1 MAYHPLSAPHTGSDE
16 EFYAVIDHLKS
27 QDALPKDSFLRY
39 IPFFHFPTL
48 SKEFQ
53 VKELF
58 QESWDPEMFKALL
71 KNIITSENPEHD
83 PSSPSS
89 PLARLSTSRM
99 MTFAQLILYKVLPC
113 PDPNCASRPRE
124 IVTHNQYKDHEYECP
139 FYHHERDRR
148 RIVINCA
155 SEEEFIYKANYFE
168 EGRSHAEKEKYSQ
181 NYFESMFHPLYYK
194 MFRCKREFCS
204 SCQFC
209 PFYHYEQ
216 EKKTWDKMFG
226 SFIKK
231 DRITYVKDKQKY
243 YESTSNNNTP
253 LIKAYNSSF
262 DQSQSPTKSPDFTEK
277 RPQRNQRKN
286 NKNQRS
292 PPLQN
297 QNRNPNIQNYNE
309 MKPRGKPQ
317 QFSNYRKD
325 SNDSFGLNTDPF
337 GIFGNTKQIATYR
350 AC

>member
-1 MAYHPLSAPHTGSDE
+1 MTYNPLSAPHSYSDQ
-16 EFYAVIDHLKS
+16 EFYAVIEHLKLHN
-27 QDALPKDSFLRY
+27 ALPKDSFTQD
-39 IPFFHFPTL
+39 IPFFHFPSL
-48 SKEFQ
+48 SKEIQ

-58 QESWDPEMFKALL
+58 QESWDPEIFKALL
-71 KNIITSENPEHD
+71 KNIIPSENSDQD

-89 PLARLSTSRM
+89 PLTRLSTSRM
-99 MTFAQLILYKVLPC
+99 MTFAQLCLYKVLPC
-113 PDPNCASRPRE
+113 PDPNCVNRPRE
-124 IVTHNQYKDHEYECP
+124 IVTHNQYKDYEYECP

-148 RIVINCA
+148 RIVVT
-155 SEEEFIYKANYFE
+155 SGMEEEFSYKANYYE
-168 EGRSHAEKEKYSQ
+168 EGRSHAEKDKYSQ

-194 MFRCKREFCS
+194 MFRCKREYCN
-204 SCQFC
+204 SCHFC
-209 PFYHYEQ
+209 PFYHFEQ
-216 EKKTWDKMFG
+216 EKKTWDRMFG

-253 LIKAYNSSF
+253 LIKGYNSSF
-262 DQSQSPTKSPDFTEK
+262 DQSQSPTKSPDYIE
-277 RPQRNQRKN
+277 RQPQRNHRK

-292 PPLQN
+292 SPQS
-297 QNRNPNIQNYNE
+297 QNRNPNIQNYND
-309 MKPRGKPQ
+309 MKPRGKLQ
-317 QFSNYRKD
+317 QFSNNRKD